1 MTQVKISELAKE
13 LEGMSEKEVVEK
25 SMELAVEQDVT
36 PVAEAKI
43 PEKEEEA
50 KEEEP
55 KEEEKT
61 EEAKEEEEE
70 VVEKSA
76 DKKEDK
82 EDKKDEK
89 EKGKDK
95 GKDKDKKEDKEEKE
109 EVKKSEAPTAP
120 AEASELISGAELL
133 SAFEAVVKSYEG
145 VKKELKDSEDA
156 IVEKVTKSI
165 LPVIENIAKHFENL
179 KKEEVKEVVA
189 EEPKEEEVKEPE
201 VKEEEAVEEEVV
213 EKSMAPVEE
222 EEELH
227 GKAVE
232 YIAKS
237 ADAPVTEEVEEEVVE
252 EVFKAADY
260 ASTVVDIAIA
270 SGFDP
275 GTNNRVFQAVNRVK
289 EGRETAEDIDIFKKV
304 LGK

>member
-1 MTQVKISELAKE
+1 MTQVKISELTKE
-13 LEGMSEKEVVEK
+13 LEGMSEKEEVSK
-25 SMELAVEQDVT
+25 SMDLTVEQDVT

-43 PEKEEEA
+43 PEPEKEKEEEV
-50 KEEEP
+50 KED
-55 KEEEKT
+55 EEKV
-61 EEAKEEEEE
+61 EEVKEEEEE

-95 GKDKDKKEDKEEKE
+95 GKDKDKEDKKEDKE
-109 EVKKSEAPTAP
+109 EVKKSEVPTAP
-120 AEASELISGAELL
+120 AEASEMISGAELL

-145 VKKELKDSEDA
+145 VKQGLKDSEDA
-156 IVEKVTKSI
+156 IVERVMKSV

-179 KKEEVKEVVA
+179 KKEEVKEEVA
-189 EEPKEEEVKEPE
+189 EEPKDEEVKEPE
-201 VKEEEAVEEEVV
+201 VEEEVKEETEVV
-213 EKSMAPVEE
+213 EKSMTHVEE
-222 EEELH
+222 EEELD

-232 YIAKS
+232 YVAKS
-237 ADAPVTEEVEEEVVE
+237 ANGLEEEVEEEEVVE